1 MNVREDSDPA
11 AVLRLL
17 EDEYARGILTRTS
30 AQPMTAEQLATACGA
45 SLSTIYR
52 RVDDLEDQ
60 GLLESE
66 EQLDPGGDHY
76 RRFEA
81 SVESIEVS
89 FDDGDLLVEVDR
101 IGDGADRSTRA
112 WERLREDR

>member
-1 MNVREDSDPA
+1 MHEEVDPA

-17 EDEYARGILTRTS
+17 EDEYARGILIRTS
-30 AQPMTAEQLATACGA
+30 AQPMTAEQLATACDA

-52 RVDDLEDQ
+52 RVDDLENH

-66 EQLDPGGDHY
+66 EQLDPAGDHY

-81 SVESIEVS
+81 TVESVQVT
-89 FDDGDLLVEVDR
+89 FDDGDLLVDVDR
-101 IGDGADRSTRA
+101 IDDGADRFTRA

>member
-1 MNVREDSDPA
+1 MREDADPA
-11 AVLRLL
+11 AVLGLL
-17 EDEYARGILTRTS
+17 EDEYARRILTRTS
-30 AQPMTAEQLATACGA
+30 AQPMTAEQLANACDA

-66 EQLDPGGDHY
+66 ERLDPGGDHY

-81 SVESIEVS
+81 AVESVEVT
-89 FDDGDLLVEVDR
+89 FDDGDLLVEVER
-101 IGDGADRSTRA
+101 IGDGADRFTRA